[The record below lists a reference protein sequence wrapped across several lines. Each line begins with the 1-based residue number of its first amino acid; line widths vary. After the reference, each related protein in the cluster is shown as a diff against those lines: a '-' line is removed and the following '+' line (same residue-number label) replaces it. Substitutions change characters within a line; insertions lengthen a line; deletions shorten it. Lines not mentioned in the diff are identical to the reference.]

1 MITALEGNVSQLKQ
15 NLATKEKEL
24 EEKQAEMIKL
34 CEKH

>member
-24 EEKQAEMIKL
+24 EEKKAEMAKL
-34 CEKH
+34 CERH